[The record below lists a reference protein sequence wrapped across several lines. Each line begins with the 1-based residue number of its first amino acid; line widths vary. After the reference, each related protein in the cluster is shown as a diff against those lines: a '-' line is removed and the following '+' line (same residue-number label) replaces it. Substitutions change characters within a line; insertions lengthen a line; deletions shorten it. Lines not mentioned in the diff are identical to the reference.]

1 MDKAISTVLLIIA
14 GMVATLVVVRSAYP
28 AVVRGGNSIVNVTQR
43 MNERIET
50 QISIV
55 FATGE
60 LNSSGTWVD
69 TDNDGYFDVS
79 VWVKN
84 VGSSRILGITD
95 LDVFYGNAGSFR
107 RIPYV
112 EDANGSFPNW
122 SYTLENDTEWK
133 SMATLK
139 ISIHFTSAQSSGTYL
154 VKVIAPSGAY
164 AEQWFSY

>member
-14 GMVATLVVVRSAYP
+14 GVIATLVVMRSVYP
-28 AVVRGGNSIVNVTQR
+28 AVVRGGNAIINVAQQ

-50 QISIV
+50 HISIV

-60 LNSSGTWVD
+60 LDSGGTWQD
-69 TDNDGYFDVS
+69 TDGDGLFDVTL
-79 VWVKN
+79 WVKN

-95 LDVFYGNAGSFR
+95 VDVFYGRPGSFLR
-107 RIPYV
+107 VPYV
-112 EDANGSFPNW
+112 GDAGGAFPSW

-139 ISIHFTSAQSSGTYL
+139 ISIHFAEPQPSGTYL
-154 VKVIAPSGAY
+154 VKVITPTGAH